1 MEESILCLNLK
12 KDSKILTEDMLFS
25 PIIHGQTEEPIDIE
39 KHDILVLNANLT
51 MAVCRRKSTNRF
63 LYALFVSCYSTKFR
77 RYGQIFKIITS
88 IIIDKSKAIVY
99 NSEY

>member
-1 MEESILCLNLK
+1 MGGWSK
-12 KDSKILTEDMLFS
+12 KID
-25 PIIHGQTEEPIDIE
+25 EP
-39 KHDILVLNANLT
+39 L
-51 MAVCRRKSTNRF
+51 

-77 RYGQIFKIITS
+77 RYRQTFKIIMS

>member
-1 MEESILCLNLK
+1 
-12 KDSKILTEDMLFS
+12 
-25 PIIHGQTEEPIDIE
+25 
-39 KHDILVLNANLT
+39 
-51 MAVCRRKSTNRF
+51 MAVCRRKVDKPL
-63 LYALFVSCYSTKFR
+63 LYELFVSCYSTKFR